1 MKPILLMIFLLS
13 NVFIGLS
20 AQENEPLD
28 TISIE
33 PNPDA
38 YRISLLTSS
47 PRLYRAG
54 FVQRYE
60 SDTLWLSAGISGRPA
75 LAIAPYTADQIV
87 NIQLPDGIKTKSRFL
102 SGALLGFGIGLGIGG
117 TVALVTD
124 CSDRPGFSATGC
136 AAGRLAFL
144 TVSPISGMLI
154 GGLIGAFSNKSVV
167 KYSTVSIEGRPE
179 ALRAQRQRLEELT
192 RWQQ

>member
-28 TISIE
+28 TISVE

-38 YRISLLTSS
+38 YQISLLTSS

-87 NIQLPDGIKTKSRFL
+87 NLQLPDGVRQKSRFL
-102 SGALLGFGIGLGIGG
+102 SGGLWGLGIGLLVG
-117 TVALVTD
+117 GGVAVASNCNDQNSIANGYCNLA
-124 CSDRPGFSATGC
+124 RAGFAIV
-136 AAGRLAFL
+136 A
-144 TVSPISGMLI
+144 PISGFII
-154 GGLIGAFSNKSVV
+154 GGVIGSFSKKSVV
-167 KYSTVSIEGRPE
+167 NYSTVSIEGRPE

-192 RWQQ
+192 RWQ